1 MKKNK
6 QCPKCGSLR
15 VGHLERLPGRGGES
29 QGIGHTAGNPAS
41 TWLAHFVSHE
51 FEAYVCTECGYLETH
66 VKVPTQVPYE
76 EIEGFRWVN
85 PETPEEGPC
94 R

>member
-1 MKKNK
+1 VWATWKDCLAGAGKAK
-6 QCPKCGSLR
+6 ESAT
-15 VGHLERLPGRGGES
+15 RLA
-29 QGIGHTAGNPAS
+29 IPAS

-66 VKVPTQVPYE
+66 VKVPTKVPYE